1 MLRTVARPGVI
12 VAGILALLAAAFLI
26 AGILLPGT
34 VEVTRTVE
42 IDAPPETVFALVNNL
57 EAWTEWTP
65 WGEVD
70 SRLEGPAE
78 GPGARRVWDDPSLG
92 SGSLTLLDARPP
104 ASAGAQRAAGPDTL
118 PPVSPDTPPPA
129 SVRYLV
135 EVEGAAIR
143 FEGTIS
149 IEPGGPGSIV
159 SWTEQADLGWNPILG
174 WTALTLDESQ
184 GRQLDESLERL
195 RQLAER
201 RSRSPG
207 QRPAAQTPRVSPVPG

>member
-42 IDAPPETVFALVNNL
+42 IDAPPETVYPLVSNL

-65 WGEVD
+65 WGEVE

-92 SGSLTLLDARPP
+92 SGSLTLLDTRPP
-104 ASAGAQRAAGPDTL
+104 ASPDARPRPGA
-118 PPVSPDTPPPA
+118 DTPEPA
-129 SVRYLV
+129 SVHYLV
-135 EVEGAAIR
+135 EVDDAALR

-149 IEPGGPGSIV
+149 VEAGGPGSVV
-159 SWTEQADLGWNPILG
+159 SWTERADLGWNPILG

-201 RSRSPG
+201 QSP
-207 QRPAAQTPRVSPVPG
+207 S

>member
-26 AGILLPGT
+26 VGILLPGT

-42 IDAPPETVFALVNNL
+42 IDAPPETVFPLVNNL

-78 GPGARRVWDDPSLG
+78 GPGARRVWDDPALG

-104 ASAGAQRAAGPDTL
+104 AS
-118 PPVSPDTPPPA
+118 VH
-129 SVRYLV
+129 YLV
-135 EVEGAAIR
+135 EVEDAALR

-149 IEPGGPGSIV
+149 IEAGGPGSVV
-159 SWTEQADLGWNPILG
+159 SWTERADLGWNPVLG

-184 GRQLDESLERL
+184 GRQLDESLEQL
-195 RQLAER
+195 RRLAER
-201 RSRSPG
+201 QAPG
-207 QRPAAQTPRVSPVPG
+207 

>member
-26 AGILLPGT
+26 TGILLPGT

-104 ASAGAQRAAGPDTL
+104 ASPGAP

-129 SVRYLV
+129 SVHYVV
-135 EVEGAAIR
+135 EVEDAAIR

-159 SWTEQADLGWNPILG
+159 SWTERADLGWNPVLG

-207 QRPAAQTPRVSPVPG
+207 

>member
-26 AGILLPGT
+26 TGILLPGT

-42 IDAPPETVFALVNNL
+42 IDAPPETVFPLVSNL

-78 GPGARRVWDDPSLG
+78 GPGARRVWDDPALG
-92 SGSLTLLDARPP
+92 SGSLTILDARPP
-104 ASAGAQRAAGPDTL
+104 ASPGAQRPA
-118 PPVSPDTPPPA
+118 SPDAPAPA
-129 SVRYLV
+129 SVDYLV
-135 EVEGAAIR
+135 QVEDAALR

-149 IEPGGPGSIV
+149 IEASGPGSVV
-159 SWTEQADLGWNPILG
+159 SWTERADLGWNPILG

-201 RSRSPG
+201 RSPG
-207 QRPAAQTPRVSPVPG
+207 

>member
-26 AGILLPGT
+26 TGILLPGT

-42 IDAPPETVFALVNNL
+42 IDAPPETVFPLVSNL

-78 GPGARRVWDDPSLG
+78 GPGARRVWDDPALG
-92 SGSLTLLDARPP
+92 SGSLTILDARPP
-104 ASAGAQRAAGPDTL
+104 ASLGAQRPA
-118 PPVSPDTPPPA
+118 SPDASALA
-129 SVRYLV
+129 SVDYLV
-135 EVEGAAIR
+135 EVEDAALR

-149 IEPGGPGSIV
+149 IGASGPGTIV
-159 SWTEQADLGWNPILG
+159 SWTERADLGWNPILG

-201 RSRSPG
+201 RSPG
-207 QRPAAQTPRVSPVPG
+207 

>member
-26 AGILLPGT
+26 VGILLPGT

-42 IDAPPETVFALVNNL
+42 IDAPPETVFPLINNL

-78 GPGARRVWDDPSLG
+78 GPGARRVWDDPALG
-92 SGSLTLLDARPP
+92 SGSLTLLDARPQ
-104 ASAGAQRAAGPDTL
+104 ASPGAQR
-118 PPVSPDTPPPA
+118 PVSPDAPVPA
-129 SVRYLV
+129 SVRYRV
-135 EVEGAAIR
+135 EVEDAALR

-149 IEPGGPGSIV
+149 IEASGPGSVV
-159 SWTEQADLGWNPILG
+159 SWTERADLGWNPVLG

-195 RQLAER
+195 RQLAEGQ
-201 RSRSPG
+201 SPG
-207 QRPAAQTPRVSPVPG
+207 

>member
-1 MLRTVARPGVI
+1 MLRTVARPGVV

-42 IDAPPETVFALVNNL
+42 IDAPPETVFTLVNNL
-57 EAWTEWTP
+57 DAWTEWTP
-65 WGEVD
+65 GGEVD

-78 GPGARRVWDDPSLG
+78 GPGARRVWDDPAVG
-92 SGSLTLLDARPP
+92 SGSLTLLDARAPVDARAP
-104 ASAGAQRAAGPDTL
+104 A
-118 PPVSPDTPPPA
+118 SPDTPTPA
-129 SVRYLV
+129 SVHYLV
-135 EVEGAAIR
+135 EVEDAALR

-149 IEPGGPGSIV
+149 IEAGGPGSVV
-159 SWTEQADLGWNPILG
+159 SWTERADLGWNPVLG

-195 RQLAER
+195 RQLAEQAASSEAPA
-201 RSRSPG
+201 SRP
-207 QRPAAQTPRVSPVPG
+207 

>member
-26 AGILLPGT
+26 VGILLPGT

-42 IDAPPETVFALVNNL
+42 IDAPPETVFPLVNNL

-78 GPGARRVWDDPSLG
+78 GPGARRVWDDPALG

-104 ASAGAQRAAGPDTL
+104 E
-118 PPVSPDTPPPA
+118 SPDAPATA
-129 SVRYLV
+129 SVHYLV
-135 EVEGAAIR
+135 EVEDAALR

-149 IEPGGPGSIV
+149 IEAGGPGPRAA
-159 SWTEQADLGWNPILG
+159 SWTRAWSGSGGWPN
-174 WTALTLDESQ
+174 A
-184 GRQLDESLERL
+184 
-195 RQLAER
+195 
-201 RSRSPG
+201 
-207 QRPAAQTPRVSPVPG
+207 RPRARVSPAPG

>member
-34 VEVTRTVE
+34 IEVTRTIE
-42 IDAPPETVFALVNNL
+42 IDAPPETVFPLVDDL

-70 SRLEGPAE
+70 SRLAGPAK

-92 SGSLTLLDARPP
+92 SGSLTLLDTRPP
-104 ASAGAQRAAGPDTL
+104 SSPGTQRPS
-118 PPVSPDTPPPA
+118 SPDAPALA
-129 SVRYLV
+129 SVSYLV
-135 EVEGAAIR
+135 EIEDAAIR

-149 IEPGGPGSIV
+149 IEASGPGSVV
-159 SWTEQADLGWNPILG
+159 SWTERADLGWNPILG

-201 RSRSPG
+201 TATSGASASR
-207 QRPAAQTPRVSPVPG
+207 R

>member
-34 VEVTRTVE
+34 VEVTRTIE
-42 IDAPPETVFALVNNL
+42 IDAPPEAVFPLVNNL

-78 GPGARRVWDDPSLG
+78 GSGARRVWDDPALG
-92 SGSLTLLDARPP
+92 SGSLTLIDARAP
-104 ASAGAQRAAGPDTL
+104 ASPGAPA
-118 PPVSPDTPPPA
+118 PA
-129 SVRYLV
+129 SVDYLV
-135 EVEGAAIR
+135 EVEDAAIR

-149 IEPGGPGSIV
+149 IEASGPGSIV
-159 SWTEQADLGWNPILG
+159 SWTERADLGWNPILG

-201 RSRSPG
+201 PSP
-207 QRPAAQTPRVSPVPG
+207 ATVSPAPG